1 MRLTKEQRIEIILM
15 AGSGSSRM
23 VALNFNRKHGTNIT
37 HDTVA
42 KLISKFKKTGN
53 VADQPHYGIQV
64 RRFLDQQFPDAW
76 IGRRGP
82 VEWPP
87 RSPDLSPLDFY
98 LWGHL
103 KFMVYQVKIQDINH
117 LKERITDAIRSI
129 PSNVLMRVHQQ
140 WETRV
145 NMCFE
150 NNGNYIEHII

>member
-53 VADQPHYGIQV
+53 VADQPRSGP
-64 RRFLDQQFPDAW
+64 RRTATDENTTVTILTALVQSPRKST
-76 IGRRGP
+76 RRLSAESG
-82 VEWPP
+82 VS
-87 RSPDLSPLDFY
+87 RSSIRRI
-98 LWGHL
+98 L
-103 KFMVYQVKIQDINH
+103 KANKWHPYKLHIH
-117 LKERITDAIRSI
+117 TYIRSI
-129 PSNVLMRVHQQ
+129 PSNVLMRVYQQ

-150 NNGNYIEHII
+150 NNGNHIEHII

>member
-15 AGSGSSRM
+15 AGSGSSLM

-53 VADQPHYGIQV
+53 V
-64 RRFLDQQFPDAW
+64 
-76 IGRRGP
+76 
-82 VEWPP
+82 
-87 RSPDLSPLDFY
+87 
-98 LWGHL
+98 
-103 KFMVYQVKIQDINH
+103 
-117 LKERITDAIRSI
+117 
-129 PSNVLMRVHQQ
+129 LMRVHRQ

-150 NNGNYIEHII
+150 NNGNHIEHII

>member
-53 VADQPHYGIQV
+53 VADQPRSGP
-64 RRFLDQQFPDAW
+64 RRTA
-76 IGRRGP
+76 
-82 VEWPP
+82 
-87 RSPDLSPLDFY
+87 
-98 LWGHL
+98 
-103 KFMVYQVKIQDINH
+103 
-117 LKERITDAIRSI
+117 TDE
-129 PSNVLMRVHQQ
+129 NMLNN
-140 WETRV
+140 V

-150 NNGNYIEHII
+150 NNGNHIEHII